1 MIQDCELKCA
11 QKIRFHHEA
20 TKYCSFQSTQKLNKQ
35 LIGSAILNTHRGNI
49 DMVTHS
55 LEGFLKN
62 SKKLF
67 IFVGNVLHDI
77 NVVMLL
83 NIICNMFNYSVTAKR
98 NILI

>member
-1 MIQDCELKCA
+1 MIQDCKIKCA
-11 QKIRFHHEA
+11 QRIRFHHEA
-20 TKYCSFQSTQKLNKQ
+20 TKYCSFQSTQKLKE

-67 IFVGNVLHDI
+67 ILVGNVLHDKRS
-77 NVVMLL
+77 NMLL

>member
-1 MIQDCELKCA
+1 
-11 QKIRFHHEA
+11 
-20 TKYCSFQSTQKLNKQ
+20 
-35 LIGSAILNTHRGNI
+35 
-49 DMVTHS
+49 MVTHS

-67 IFVGNVLHDI
+67 ILVGNVLHDKRS
-77 NVVMLL
+77 NMLL